1 MHYSHVL
8 RRGGRRRQHLR
19 STALVETLSGGTWK
33 LAPSPDTAL
42 GLNELFYAW
51 CRSRTSCGA
60 AGYAMDPQGT
70 EARTLIETLSGGV
83 WRITASPN
91 TASPLN
97 ELYGY
102 SCASPS
108 ACYAVGVEG
117 TSIAQEAL
125 IETSAG

>member
-1 MHYSHVL
+1 M
-8 RRGGRRRQHLR
+8 
-19 STALVETLSGGTWK
+19 
-33 LAPSPDTAL
+33 
-42 GLNELFYAW
+42 N
-51 CRSRTSCGA
+51 
-60 AGYAMDPQGT
+60 PQGT

-83 WRITASPN
+83 WKITPSPN

-117 TSIAQEAL
+117 TSTAQEAL